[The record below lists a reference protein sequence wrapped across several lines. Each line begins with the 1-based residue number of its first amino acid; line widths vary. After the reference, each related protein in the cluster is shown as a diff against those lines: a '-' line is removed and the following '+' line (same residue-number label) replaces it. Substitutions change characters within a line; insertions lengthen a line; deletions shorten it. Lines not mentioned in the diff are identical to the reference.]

1 MRILFDGRFDVRKRS
16 THVGLKVRSPVLDLH
31 DETVG
36 EPQIKRQ
43 VVQQLEGLEEVG
55 ATLCTFES
63 VGPLGHVTTPRVR
76 RHERELAGSVGD
88 NDAGLVRPPRQ
99 PVPVL
104 ASKPSADGGSCCPAY
119 PLARDALRTP
129 LTHARDVGDHVVH
142 HLGWSRYVQAFLTA
156 RALLQRRYT
165 IAKALHDRCERVPPW
180 CPVKSRDRHIP
191 DGDWVTHD
199 GAVDASDDERPPWA
213 YLDLLGDEPF
223 FADYKVRFRELLA
236 LTHGQRHLDVGG
248 GVGTDALAIRK
259 VTGFAAIVEGIQ
271 LSFGFTLL
279 AVGGLLGLNRT
290 MLFQPLMDGVKSGS
304 IQSVMFPQDVIANAP
319 RIISDLRAIFR
330 FRADILRLNGT
341 GARRTPAMFGR
352 AGLSDITVEGRTLIV
367 RDPTLVDNVMGL
379 RDWAQF
385 AREAGAISDD
395 EALAWPRMI
404 DDAAAAGEFLYAVTY
419 FVTAGTKPPT

>member
-1 MRILFDGRFDVRKRS
+1 M
-16 THVGLKVRSPVLDLH
+16 
-31 DETVG
+31 
-36 EPQIKRQ
+36 
-43 VVQQLEGLEEVG
+43 
-55 ATLCTFES
+55 
-63 VGPLGHVTTPRVR
+63 
-76 RHERELAGSVGD
+76 
-88 NDAGLVRPPRQ
+88 
-99 PVPVL
+99 PVL

-156 RALLQRRYT
+156 RALLHRRYT

-223 FADYKVRFRELLA
+223 FADYKVRIRELLA

-259 VTGFAAIVEGIQ
+259 VTGFAAIVERRDSHALEARRRG
-271 LSFGFTLL
+271 LTEAL
-279 AVGGLLGLNRT
+279 VG
-290 MLFQPLMDGVKSGS
+290 DGAALPFPSGVFDS
-304 IQSVMFPQDVIANAP
+304 CVADRVLQHVECPDVLITEMT
-319 RIISDLRAIFR
+319 RVLRAGGCLVAVDPDLDTQVIDLEAKDLARRIFR
-330 FRADILRLNGT
+330 FRADILRPNGT

-385 AREAGAISDD
+385 ARQAGAISDD

-419 FVTAGTKPPT
+419 FVTAGTKHPTL